1 MVHSH
6 ANKISYPTTWT
17 LATCS
22 QVFLLLSGRKFVVAF
37 KDFMERVE
45 TSATKDYFDWHS
57 DTDFQHDA
65 YNAWHSD
72 EVKEQ
77 AAFLQIEL
85 V

>member
-1 MVHSH
+1 M
-6 ANKISYPTTWT
+6 
-17 LATCS
+17 
-22 QVFLLLSGRKFVVAF
+22 FLLLSGRKSVVNFA
-37 KDFMERVE
+37 DFMERVE
-45 TSATKDYFDWHS
+45 TSDTKGYFDWHS

-85 V
+85 I